1 MTDVVILQAGTAP
14 DDMRHDNGDIPHWFL
29 NALQSTAHG
38 VEVVKAYLE
47 DATLPT
53 PTTDR
58 VAIITGSWSM
68 VTDRHPWSENLAA
81 WIRQAIAV
89 GMPLFGIC
97 YGHQLMAHA
106 LGGSV
111 DYHVDGCEIGCLPVR
126 LTAAGTSDP
135 LLGQWPSAFPAH
147 LTHLQTVTCLPP
159 GAQVLAYSDHDPHQ
173 IIRYAANAISVQFH
187 PEFTLPLAAACIR
200 RREATLASQGLDL
213 AQLLSDLQ
221 DTADAKRLLLSFIQL
236 SRRTVSSSMES
247 HNVPA

>member
-14 DDMRHDNGDIPHWFL
+14 EDVRDDNGDIPEWFL
-29 NALQSTAHG
+29 NAMQGTGHS
-38 VEVVKAYLE
+38 VEVVKAYLGE
-47 DATLPT
+47 TLPN
-53 PTTDR
+53 PTIDR

-68 VTDRHPWSENLAA
+68 VTDRHPWSENLAG
-81 WIRQAIAV
+81 WIRQAMAV
-89 GMPLFGIC
+89 GMPLFGVC

-111 DYHVDGCEIGCLPVR
+111 DYHADGCEIGCLPVR
-126 LTAAGTSDP
+126 RTAAGTSDP

-147 LTHLQTVTCLPP
+147 LTHLQTVTGLPP

-200 RREATLASQGLDL
+200 RRESTLATQGLDP
-213 AQLLSDLQ
+213 AKLLTALQ
-221 DTADAKRLLLSFIQL
+221 DTAHARRLLLSFIQH
-236 SRRTVSSSMES
+236 SCQTVSSPMES
-247 HNVPA
+247 HHVPA